1 MRCSLSQCY
10 TLASVGTVP
19 TKSVHIGSVVLPHLA
34 SESGA
39 NNVRR
44 TKFVNRVSCLAVN
57 GNTMFSG
64 THTLFLSQMTII
76 FNLF

>member
-39 NNVRR
+39 KNVRK

-57 GNTMFSG
+57 GSTVPIPV
-64 THTLFLSQMTII
+64 HII
-76 FNLF
+76 FVTNYNNI